1 MPEIT
6 LPPLPESPPAK
17 LWELVHMAHGDLK
30 LRELDERYEVNM
42 GWYHKPRISSSKCF
56 VCLAGCV
63 ISRDA
68 SPEDPTS
75 PTDYSQRWRDAF
87 HVLNCIRSG
96 LIKDAIGL
104 FYQYRLSD
112 VSNKLDGFYTELEDI
127 TDAFAKYE
135 DDRVAFHSWLY
146 KLTELLQKH
155 GI

>member
-1 MPEIT
+1 MAEIT

-30 LRELDERYEVNM
+30 LRERDERYEVNM
-42 GWYHKPRISSSKCF
+42 GWYHKPRTSSSKCF

-75 PTDYSQRWRDAF
+75 PSEYSQSWRDAF
-87 HVLNCIRSG
+87 FALDYIRQN
-96 LIKDAIGL
+96 DIGL
-104 FYQYRLSD
+104 AIKVFYQYDLSD
-112 VSNKLDGFYTELEDI
+112 VSNRLDEFYTELQDI
-127 TDAFAKYE
+127 
-135 DDRVAFHSWLY
+135 DDDFTVYGKDQVAFHSWLY
-146 KLTELLQKH
+146 KLTELLKKY